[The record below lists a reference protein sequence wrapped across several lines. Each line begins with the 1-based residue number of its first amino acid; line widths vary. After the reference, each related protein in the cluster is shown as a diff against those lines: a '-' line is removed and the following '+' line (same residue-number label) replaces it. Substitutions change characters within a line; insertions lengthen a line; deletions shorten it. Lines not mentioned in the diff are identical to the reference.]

1 VEGGIGP
8 GGPKRRLQLG
18 ARGHQRLGE
27 IPATELAETPVRR
40 RLAHPDAAPGRTSG
54 TGRTGGVVRT
64 GRTGRTS
71 GTG

>member
-1 VEGGIGP
+1 
-8 GGPKRRLQLG
+8 LG

-54 TGRTGGVVRT
+54 TGRTGRTSGTSGTRRTGGVVRT